1 MVNNLICVVIPYLCC
16 DIIMVWYIVELHGLT
31 PLSEVPHSA
40 IYETRL
46 GMAFCF
52 MWCSLM
58 VLRTLPSLLLQAP
71 LHVFFTKSSLP
82 KQDPIL
88 PEMEFLLVTKT
99 CTRFV
104 VEQVQDEIVRSFVS
118 IILRWLYQ
126 SIIPTIKM
134 L

>member
-1 MVNNLICVVIPYLCC
+1 
-16 DIIMVWYIVELHGLT
+16 
-31 PLSEVPHSA
+31 
-40 IYETRL
+40 
-46 GMAFCF
+46 

-58 VLRTLPSLLLQAP
+58 VLRTLPSLLLQTP
-71 LHVFFTKSSLP
+71 YHVFFTKTSLP

-118 IILRWLYQ
+118 EMAL
-126 SIIPTIKM
+126 SIHNTHNKNAVTTSVNV